1 MEKKTLRI
9 CLVRHGETEENISRV
24 LQGHMPGR
32 LTENGRMQIISL
44 RSQLDLNDFDVV
56 LSSDL
61 KRVKDTVELL
71 LDGKQIKWLQ
81 WPMFREIDWGSL
93 TGMKI
98 AEVNLQQLPADVE
111 TKEMLYDRAG
121 RVADKL
127 RTEYAGQTVLL
138 VSHGLFLR
146 SLIAH
151 LPSTGWEM
159 GKRAGLRS
167 DSSCSEEGKAVSG
180 AQAGFCIRKE

>member
-1 MEKKTLRI
+1 
-9 CLVRHGETEENISRV
+9 
-24 LQGHMPGR
+24 
-32 LTENGRMQIISL
+32 MQVVSL

-61 KRVKDTVELL
+61 KRVTDTVELL
-71 LDGKQIKWLQ
+71 LEGKQIKWFQ
-81 WPMFREIDWGSL
+81 WPVLREIDWGSL

-98 AEVNLQQLPADVE
+98 ADVNLKQLPADVE

-121 RVADKL
+121 KVADIL
-127 RTEYAGQTVLL
+127 RSEYAGQMVLL

-151 LPSTGWEM
+151 LTGVPIGQLHTVNRLGNGEARWFE
-159 GKRAGLRS
+159 
-167 DSSCSEEGKAVSG
+167 V
-180 AQAGFCIRKE
+180 

>member
-81 WPMFREIDWGSL
+81 WPMLREIDWGSL

-151 LPSTGWEM
+151 FTGVPVGQLHTVNRMENGEARWFE
-159 GKRAGLRS
+159 
-167 DSSCSEEGKAVSG
+167 V
-180 AQAGFCIRKE
+180 